1 MNTLNNTH
9 NLIEY
14 VLTLLSLPEYNIA
27 DIGQQVSQD
36 ALADNSF
43 FRDPENIRMA
53 HEMIKFMDEMPGGFL
68 IYKAN
73 DKEEII
79 YANQALLRI
88 FLCRTFKEFQEI
100 TGNSFRGMVYHKDL
114 DHVEQS
120 IKEQIADSQYDLD
133 YVEYRIVCKDGSI
146 RWIEDYGHFIHSDA
160 VGDIFYVFLGDATE
174 KKKRYL
180 QEKVALINEKDQ
192 ILKSLIEEYD
202 KERKIINQE
211 HLRRLEVI
219 EGLSVNYESILYADL
234 DTDRVFPYR
243 LSSRT
248 KRQFNKK
255 YQSLGFHWYLSNY
268 VNTWVHPEDRKQ
280 ISKLTA
286 PEYIRKKLSNRK
298 TYYINYRVL
307 KNGKLQYLQLRI
319 VNVGSEQHISQI
331 VLGYRKVDIE
341 VQREME
347 QKQILQEALKNAN
360 LAIVAR
366 NTFLSNMSHDIRTP
380 LNAIFGFTDLAKK
393 HITDIEAV
401 QSYLSKIEHS
411 SRQLLGLMEKV
422 LELSWTESNE
432 IKIDEYECNL
442 DEILKEVYQELLPL
456 AKEKNISFTL
466 DDTKLKHSVIYSDPG
481 RLTQLFQY
489 LTDNAVSYTEAG
501 GQVEIIVTE
510 QEMLPNQYIVYEFVF
525 KDTGIGIGKD
535 FLSHIFEPFER
546 EKNTTFSGIHGTGL
560 SLTIAKNIVTS
571 MGGTIEVD
579 SAAGKGSTFTVTLR
593 LRIPDNSA
601 NISEH
606 SENTTFQPMNHKI
619 LLVEDNMI
627 NLEIETEILQGLG
640 FFIDTAVNGSI
651 AVEKL
656 KNSKPGDF
664 DLVLMDIQMPVMDGR
679 KAAKAIRNLKNPLLA
694 GIPIIAL
701 SANAFESDRQ
711 LSIESGMDAH
721 LTKPIDIPLLLET
734 IAKVIKKN
742 PA

>member
-1 MNTLNNTH
+1 M
-9 NLIEY
+9 
-14 VLTLLSLPEYNIA
+14 
-27 DIGQQVSQD
+27 
-36 ALADNSF
+36 
-43 FRDPENIRMA
+43 
-53 HEMIKFMDEMPGGFL
+53 
-68 IYKAN
+68 
-73 DKEEII
+73 
-79 YANQALLRI
+79 LRI
-88 FLCRTFKEFQEI
+88 GCHLSSAK
-100 TGNSFRGMVYHKDL
+100 GYLAMGK
-114 DHVEQS
+114 
-120 IKEQIADSQYDLD
+120 
-133 YVEYRIVCKDGSI
+133 
-146 RWIEDYGHFIHSDA
+146 DA
-160 VGDIFYVFLGDATE
+160 V
-174 KKKRYL
+174 
-180 QEKVALINEKDQ
+180 
-192 ILKSLIEEYD
+192 
-202 KERKIINQE
+202 
-211 HLRRLEVI
+211 
-219 EGLSVNYESILYADL
+219 
-234 DTDRVFPYR
+234 
-243 LSSRT
+243 
-248 KRQFNKK
+248 
-255 YQSLGFHWYLSNY
+255 
-268 VNTWVHPEDRKQ
+268 
-280 ISKLTA
+280 
-286 PEYIRKKLSNRK
+286 
-298 TYYINYRVL
+298 
-307 KNGKLQYLQLRI
+307 RI
-319 VNVGSEQHISQI
+319 G
-331 VLGYRKVDIE
+331 
-341 VQREME
+341 
-347 QKQILQEALKNAN
+347 A
-360 LAIVAR
+360 
-366 NTFLSNMSHDIRTP
+366 NTFQ
-380 LNAIFGFTDLAKK
+380 FFTRNPRGAKAK
-393 HITDIEAV
+393 E
-401 QSYLSKIEHS
+401 
-411 SRQLLGLMEKV
+411 

>member
-1 MNTLNNTH
+1 MNTQNH
-9 NLIEY
+9 NLMEY

-36 ALADNSF
+36 ALTDLSF
-43 FRDPENIRMA
+43 FLDPENIRMA

-68 IYKAN
+68 IYHAN
-73 DKEEII
+73 DTEEII

-88 FLCRTFKEFQEI
+88 FQCRTLKEFQEI
-100 TGNSFRGMVYHKDL
+100 TGNSFKGMVYRKDL

-120 IKEQIADSQYDLD
+120 IKEQIAHSQYDLD
-133 YVEYRIVCKDGSI
+133 YVEYRIVRKDGSI
-146 RWIEDYGHFIHSDA
+146 RWIEDYGHFVHSDA
-160 VGDIFYVFLGDATE
+160 VGDIFYVFLSDATE
-174 KKKRYL
+174 KKKRHL
-180 QEKVALINEKDQ
+180 QEKMALINEKDQ

-234 DTDRVFPYR
+234 DTDRIFPYR

-255 YQSLGFHWYLSNY
+255 YQALGLRWYLSNY
-268 VNTWVHPEDRKQ
+268 VNTWVHPEERERILKV
-280 ISKLTA
+280 TA
-286 PEYIRKKLSNRK
+286 PEYIRKKLSASK

-307 KNGKLQYLQLRI
+307 KNGKIQYLQLRI
-319 VNVGSEQHISQI
+319 VNVGSEKHISQI
-331 VLGYRKVDIE
+331 VMGYRRVDLE

-347 QKQILQEALKNAN
+347 QKQILEDALKNAN
-360 LAIVAR
+360 LAIIAR

-393 HITDIEAV
+393 HITDVEAV
-401 QSYLSKIEHS
+401 KGYLSKIERS
-411 SRQLLGLMEKV
+411 SKQLLGLMEKV
-422 LELSWTESNE
+422 LELSWAESNE
-432 IKIDEYECNL
+432 IKINEYKCNL
-442 DEILKEVYQELLPL
+442 CDILKEVYEELLPL
-456 AKEKNISFTL
+456 AKEKNISLNL
-466 DDTKLKHSVIYSDPG
+466 DDTRLKHCEVYGDPG
-481 RLTQLFQY
+481 RLRQLFQY
-489 LTDNAVSYTEAG
+489 LTDNAVSYTEAKG
-501 GQVEIIVTE
+501 HVEIIATE

-525 KDTGIGIGKD
+525 KDTGIGISKD
-535 FLSHIFEPFER
+535 FLTHIFEPFER

-560 SLTIAKNIVTS
+560 SLTIAKNIVTTI
-571 MGGTIEVD
+571 GGTIEVD
-579 SAAGKGSTFTVTLR
+579 SETGKGSTFTVTLH

-601 NISEH
+601 SISEH
-606 SENTTFQPMNHKI
+606 SDDTIFQPMNYRI

-640 FFIDTAVNGSI
+640 FFIETAVNGSI

-656 KNSKPGDF
+656 ENSKPGDF

-679 KAAKAIRNLKNPLLA
+679 QAARAIRRLKNPLLA
-694 GIPIIAL
+694 DIPIIAL
-701 SANAFESDRQ
+701 SANAFESDKQ
-711 LSIESGMDAH
+711 LSIESGMNAH

-734 IAKVIKKN
+734 IRKIRIK
-742 PA
+742 